1 MTKNINEI
9 KQLLNL
15 NSYSSTKGWF
25 GFFEASSH
33 YNYDLVDLAVNHFF
47 DFIDN
52 NISSSI
58 LLLDFRIYERI
69 EKVIVNYKLERKQQ
83 KLLDWLY
90 KNDWLKIDSNNH
102 QSNNLQTILVSE
114 LSRKEIIN
122 LVSAIL
128 IVGDF
133 IGQCFIYIPNLGLVF
148 YPHEDIGFGVIC
160 TREDSENYADIYL
173 RDIAKNKDFAAYK
186 GRRCLENIY
195 E

>member
-1 MTKNINEI
+1 MTKNIHEI

-25 GFFEASSH
+25 GFFEPSSH
-33 YNYDLVDLAVNHFF
+33 YNPELADLAVNHFF

-69 EKVIVNYKLERKQQ
+69 EKVIVNYKLESKQQ

-90 KNDWLKIDSNNH
+90 KNGWLKIDINDH
-102 QSNNLQTILVSE
+102 QSNKLQTILVSE
-114 LSRKEIIN
+114 LSQQEIIN

-133 IGQCFIYIPNLGLVF
+133 IGHCFIYITNLGLVF

-173 RDIAKNKDFAAYK
+173 RDIAKNTAFTAYK

-195 E
+195 Q